1 MAKFCPEWVFSA
13 CVAKAA
19 GGFLTGNA
27 PMSSFA
33 NYLTDGLNQHYN
45 EIKAE
50 SIEEAGTKVLEFL
63 NEIEAGET
71 AIQYI
76 NSYIF
81 KRVKFHANNKPRK
94 LQGLF
99 IDEFAPL
106 KTRDYSAEKAVIL
119 FKAFVFSSRSG
130 LTTEVPVGWQ
140 IQEEDGIG
148 WFGDLMKSEPTI
160 FDSL

>member
-27 PMSSFA
+27 PLSSIA
-33 NYLTDGLNQHYN
+33 NNLTSELNQHYN

-50 SIEEAGTKVLEFL
+50 SIEEAATKILEFL
-63 NEIEAGET
+63 SEIEAGET
-71 AIQYI
+71 AIVYI

-99 IDEFAPL
+99 VDEFAPL
-106 KTRDYSAEKAVIL
+106 KTKDYNAEKAIIL

-130 LTTEVPVGWQ
+130 LNTEVPIDWA
-140 IQEEDGIG
+140 IEEEEGIG
-148 WFGDLMKSEPTI
+148 WFGDLMKTEPSI
-160 FDSL
+160 YNSL

>member
-1 MAKFCPEWVFSA
+1 MSKFCPEWVFSS

-27 PMSSFA
+27 PISSFSK
-33 NYLTDGLNQHYN
+33 NFTDGLNQHYN
-45 EIKAE
+45 EIKPE
-50 SIEEAGTKVLEFL
+50 TIEEASTKILEFL

-71 AIQYI
+71 AIEYI

-99 IDEFAPL
+99 VDEFAPM

-130 LTTEVPVGWQ
+130 LNTDIPAGWQ
-140 IQEEDGIG
+140 IEEEEGIG
-148 WFGDLMKSEPTI
+148 WFGDLMKSEPSI
-160 FDSL
+160 YDSL

>member
-19 GGFLTGNA
+19 SGFLVGNA
-27 PMSSFA
+27 PMSSYV
-33 NYLTDGLNQHYN
+33 NHLTDGLNQHYH
-45 EIKAE
+45 EIKSE
-50 SIEEAGTKVLEFL
+50 TMEEASTKILEFL

-71 AIQYI
+71 AIEYI
-76 NSYIF
+76 NGYIF
-81 KRVKFHANNKPRK
+81 KRIKFHANNKPRK

-99 IDEFAPL
+99 VDEFAPL
-106 KTRDYSAEKAVIL
+106 KTKDYSAEKAVIL

-130 LTTEVPVGWQ
+130 LTTEVPAGWEVN
-140 IQEEDGIG
+140 EEEGIG
-148 WFGDLMKSEPTI
+148 WFGELMKSNPTI

>member
-19 GGFLTGNA
+19 GGFLVGNA
-27 PMSSFA
+27 PISSFA
-33 NYLTDGLNQHYN
+33 NYLIDGLNQHYT

-50 SIEEAGTKVLEFL
+50 TIEEAATKILEFL
-63 NEIEAGET
+63 SEIEAGET
-71 AIQYI
+71 AIEYI
-76 NSYIF
+76 NSYIY

-94 LQGLF
+94 FQGLF
-99 IDEFAPL
+99 VDEFAPM

-130 LTTEVPVGWQ
+130 LTTDVPADWE
-140 IQEEDGIG
+140 IHEEEGIG
-148 WFGDLMKSEPTI
+148 WLGDLMKSEPTI
-160 FDSL
+160 YDSL

>member
-1 MAKFCPEWVFSA
+1 MVPGRGRAEPEGEPSHQQP
-13 CVAKAA
+13 
-19 GGFLTGNA
+19 GL
-27 PMSSFA
+27 
-33 NYLTDGLNQHYN
+33 DGPGP
-45 EIKAE
+45 
-50 SIEEAGTKVLEFL
+50 EEAATKILEFL
-63 NEIEAGET
+63 NEIEAGST
-71 AIQYI
+71 AIEYLDA
-76 NSYIF
+76 YVY

-99 IDEFAPL
+99 IDEFAPM

-130 LTTEVPVGWQ
+130 LATDVPAGWE
-140 IQEEDGIG
+140 INEEEGIG